1 MAHKKRHEI
10 TSPAPPENRVTL
22 RPEIRTEMRSLVQ
35 ATRATPAR
43 RFLTPTQVQDRI
55 NGLLRSVIHEH
66 NKIAERKIPKSEV
79 LATEVRGRKPISQS
93 PVLRKNLPAQVR
105 NEFQDVERALE
116 CSKRETRRE
125 VMFALHR
132 TGKSGKGNRK
142 AKWTWRSKLS
152 CKRG

>member
-1 MAHKKRHEI
+1 MARKKDRTREHLP
-10 TSPAPPENRVTL
+10 TRSVTL
-22 RPEIRTEMRSLVQ
+22 SPEVKTEMRGLVQ

-43 RFLTPTQVQDRI
+43 RFLTPAQVQDRV
-55 NGLLRSVIHEH
+55 NDLLRSVIHEH

-79 LATEVRGRKPISQS
+79 LATEIRGRKPISES

-105 NEFQDVERALE
+105 NEFQSVERALE

-142 AKWTWRSKLS
+142 AKWTWRSRLS
-152 CKRG
+152 CKVR

>member
-1 MAHKKRHEI
+1 MARKKDRTREPLP
-10 TSPAPPENRVTL
+10 TRSVTL
-22 RPEIRTEMRSLVQ
+22 SPEIKTEMRGLVQ

-43 RFLTPTQVQDRI
+43 RFLTPAQVQDRV
-55 NGLLRSVIHEH
+55 NGLLRSVIYEH

-79 LATEVRGRKPISQS
+79 LATEVRGRKPISES

-142 AKWTWRSKLS
+142 AKWTWRSRLS
-152 CKRG
+152 CKVR